1 MVRALQ
7 EAGWDLEAPKATF
20 YVWAPIPA
28 GYSSQEFV
36 TYLLEE
42 TGVVV
47 TPGSGFGKFGEG
59 YFRIALTV
67 NEERL
72 QEAME
77 RIKNA
82 IRFS

>member
-1 MVRALQ
+1 
-7 EAGWDLEAPKATF
+7 
-20 YVWAPIPA
+20 
-28 GYSSQEFV
+28 
-36 TYLLEE
+36 LLEE